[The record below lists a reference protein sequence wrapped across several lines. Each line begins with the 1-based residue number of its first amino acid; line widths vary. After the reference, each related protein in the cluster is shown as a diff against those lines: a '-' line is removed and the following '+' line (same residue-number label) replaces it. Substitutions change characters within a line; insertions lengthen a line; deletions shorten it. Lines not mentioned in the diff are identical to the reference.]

1 MHINELD
8 YLETQGLSVLVYQNQ
23 FHDVFRDRE
32 RHRNLSPMTTIGQ
45 TTVGL
50 KDAWPFL
57 WYENEYV
64 ADAAS
69 IFILAANAAEALT
82 RSTP

>member
-1 MHINELD
+1 MIPGLVIIEPDYPEL
-8 YLETQGLSVLVYQNQ
+8 E
-23 FHDVFRDRE
+23 
-32 RHRNLSPMTTIGQ
+32 
-45 TTVGL
+45 
-50 KDAWPFL
+50 DAWPFL
-57 WYENEYV
+57 WYEIEYV

>member
-1 MHINELD
+1 MVA
-8 YLETQGLSVLVYQNQ
+8 LSEYYP
-23 FHDVFRDRE
+23 E
-32 RHRNLSPMTTIGQ
+32 
-45 TTVGL
+45 L

-64 ADAAS
+64 VAS